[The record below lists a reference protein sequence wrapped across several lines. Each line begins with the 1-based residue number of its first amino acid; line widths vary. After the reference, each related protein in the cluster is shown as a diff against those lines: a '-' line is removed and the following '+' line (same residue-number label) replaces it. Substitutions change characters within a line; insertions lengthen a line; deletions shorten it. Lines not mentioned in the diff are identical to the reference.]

1 MPLNVRVALEGKYV
15 IQTEEQNLSAPEVV
29 ARYKEL
35 NEVERGFAHLKGLA
49 GVASDLSPQR

>member
-1 MPLNVRVALEGKYV
+1 MRVALEGKYV